1 MKIPYMKEL
10 LFTCVGLNTAF
21 FFLSAAMD
29 NPHGMWLA
37 TASGAMCVLGLIANE
52 KAREDK

>member
-21 FFLSAAMD
+21 FFLSMAMD
-29 NPHGMWLA
+29 DTHGMWLA
-37 TASGAMCVLGLIANE
+37 TASGAMCALGLIANA
-52 KAREDK
+52 KASKDK

>member
-21 FFLSAAMD
+21 FFLSVAID
-29 NPHGMWLA
+29 NSQGMWLA
-37 TASGAMCVLGLIANE
+37 TASGAMCVLGLIANA
-52 KAREDK
+52 KASEDK